1 MELNEI
7 VRPDNLVCRSCETT
21 LSDQWNWMSWV
32 ANRIIIVFLSILL
45 IASLSFFSVPII
57 MLLLWIARRSERP
70 RCPKCKSRDC
80 IPIDTPAGRKIVG
93 GHGPVVR
100 KPVDDHDTSD

>member
-32 ANRIIIVFLSILL
+32 VNRIIVVLLSLFLVMWLTLLSI
-45 IASLSFFSVPII
+45 PII
-57 MLLLWIARRSERP
+57 ILLLWIARRSERP

-80 IPIDTPAGRKIVG
+80 IPIDTPAGRRIVG
-93 GHGPVVR
+93 GHGSAAR
-100 KPVDDHDTSD
+100 